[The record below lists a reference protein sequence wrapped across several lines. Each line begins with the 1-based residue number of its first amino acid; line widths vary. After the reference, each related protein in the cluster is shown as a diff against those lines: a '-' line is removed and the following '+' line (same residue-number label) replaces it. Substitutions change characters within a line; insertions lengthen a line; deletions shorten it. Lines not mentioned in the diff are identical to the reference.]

1 MGGGKMRALCARPA
15 ERAPIWGPGGG
26 MPPMRR
32 RSRGRRGGRPR
43 IALGRQGPGAAS
55 AVPPP
60 LVGGGRRRAARAWI
74 ARLVRATIRI
84 KGGPQPAAPH
94 TSDVPQLPS
103 AARDNERRAHGPC
116 AHASGANRRTQ
127 YRAARRRRATLRQF
141 AAGASAPMGRSA
153 ERRQGGRE
161 CVRPWR
167 RDRESFCGREA
178 SAKAG
183 TPRGKPTPNGR
194 RLPRPGRSFV
204 PARRPFPARR
214 RWPPARTPLLDTGT
228 EFRQNAVSDV
238 HEFWQKSASDVRHTA
253 RMKHY
258 MGDQWEL
265 MVCSKPFF
273 KEDGWEQSG
282 WRKPAASGSRESAA
296 KQSDAP
302 AKPLQAAEADVDR
315 SLRRA
320 AAKLRD
326 LALSNPFRYFVT
338 LTLDQSKI
346 DRYDM
351 GQITKAL
358 NGWLDNHVRRDGLA
372 YILVPE
378 RHKDGAVH
386 FHGFFNDALSVV
398 DSGTLDVPGSK
409 KPRKPRSASQRAEWL
424 AAGAHVVYNVEAW
437 PYGFTTALELYG
449 DYPAAVAYVCK
460 YVRKQREKIGGRWW
474 YHGGKLNGPAVS
486 YPDVEYREIAES
498 GAGYGF
504 AVPGAAFVIVR
515 PERRRGGEQACG
527 NPCGANEEAGR
538 PHGEGRA
545 AAPTGAQGRRRS
557 STENYAD
564 VPCADAGK
572 GVERGG

>member
-1 MGGGKMRALCARPA
+1 MGL
-15 ERAPIWGPGGG
+15 
-26 MPPMRR
+26 
-32 RSRGRRGGRPR
+32 
-43 IALGRQGPGAAS
+43 
-55 AVPPP
+55 
-60 LVGGGRRRAARAWI
+60 
-74 ARLVRATIRI
+74 
-84 KGGPQPAAPH
+84 
-94 TSDVPQLPS
+94 
-103 AARDNERRAHGPC
+103 
-116 AHASGANRRTQ
+116 
-127 YRAARRRRATLRQF
+127 
-141 AAGASAPMGRSA
+141 APM
-153 ERRQGGRE
+153 
-161 CVRPWR
+161 
-167 RDRESFCGREA
+167 
-178 SAKAG
+178 
-183 TPRGKPTPNGR
+183 
-194 RLPRPGRSFV
+194 
-204 PARRPFPARR
+204 
-214 RWPPARTPLLDTGT
+214 PPARTAGRSIGRRGDAGRPCGSSQRARVHLWEDAQSGGRAVANATARGDATEKAFADAKRPQKRARRGASRRPTDGGCPDRGAPSSRRSDARPQAMAPGPRPLLDTGT

-265 MVCSKPFF
+265 MVCSKPVF

-358 NGWLDNHVRRDGLA
+358 NGWLDNHVRRDGLE

-486 YPDVEYREIAES
+486 YPDVEYRELAES

-515 PERRRGGEQACG
+515 PERRRGGEQVCG

-557 STENYAD
+557 SAENYAD
-564 VPCADAGK
+564 VPRADAGK

>member
-1 MGGGKMRALCARPA
+1 MGL
-15 ERAPIWGPGGG
+15 
-26 MPPMRR
+26 
-32 RSRGRRGGRPR
+32 
-43 IALGRQGPGAAS
+43 
-55 AVPPP
+55 
-60 LVGGGRRRAARAWI
+60 
-74 ARLVRATIRI
+74 
-84 KGGPQPAAPH
+84 
-94 TSDVPQLPS
+94 
-103 AARDNERRAHGPC
+103 
-116 AHASGANRRTQ
+116 
-127 YRAARRRRATLRQF
+127 
-141 AAGASAPMGRSA
+141 APM
-153 ERRQGGRE
+153 
-161 CVRPWR
+161 
-167 RDRESFCGREA
+167 
-178 SAKAG
+178 
-183 TPRGKPTPNGR
+183 
-194 RLPRPGRSFV
+194 
-204 PARRPFPARR
+204 
-214 RWPPARTPLLDTGT
+214 PPARTAGRSIGRRDDAGRPSVSSQRARVHPWEDAQSGGRAVANATARGDATEKAFADAKRPQKRARRGASRRPTDGGCPDRGAPSSRRSDARPQAMAPGPRPLLDTGT

-258 MGDQWEL
+258 LGDQWEL
-265 MVCSKPFF
+265 MVCSKPVF

-296 KQSDAP
+296 KQPDLP
-302 AKPLQAAEADVDR
+302 AKPPAAAEADVDR

-326 LALSNPFRYFVT
+326 LALSNSFRYFVT

-474 YHGGKLNGPAVS
+474 YHGGKLNGPVIS

-498 GAGYGF
+498 GTGYGF

-515 PERRRGGEQACG
+515 PERRKGGGQACG
-527 NPCGANEEAGR
+527 NPCGTDEEARR

-545 AAPTGAQGRRRS
+545 AAPTGAQGRGRS
-557 STENYAD
+557 STENYVD
-564 VPCADAGK
+564 VPRADAGK

>member
-1 MGGGKMRALCARPA
+1 
-15 ERAPIWGPGGG
+15 
-26 MPPMRR
+26 
-32 RSRGRRGGRPR
+32 
-43 IALGRQGPGAAS
+43 
-55 AVPPP
+55 
-60 LVGGGRRRAARAWI
+60 
-74 ARLVRATIRI
+74 
-84 KGGPQPAAPH
+84 
-94 TSDVPQLPS
+94 
-103 AARDNERRAHGPC
+103 
-116 AHASGANRRTQ
+116 
-127 YRAARRRRATLRQF
+127 
-141 AAGASAPMGRSA
+141 MGRCA

-161 CVRPWR
+161 CVRPR
-167 RDRESFCGREA
+167 RRERESIGGRAA
-178 SAKAG
+178 SADAD

-265 MVCSKPFF
+265 MVCSKPVF

-282 WRKPAASGSRESAA
+282 WRKPAASGSRASAA

-302 AKPLQAAEADVDR
+302 AKPLQAAETDVDR

-326 LALSNPFRYFVT
+326 LALSDPFRYFVT

-409 KPRKPRSASQRAEWL
+409 KPRKPRSASQRAVWL

-515 PERRRGGEQACG
+515 PDRKKGGEKTCG
-527 NPCGANEEAGR
+527 ETGGADEEAGCT
-538 PHGEGRA
+538 HGEGRA
-545 AAPTGAQGRRRS
+545 AAPTGAQGRGRS
-557 STENYAD
+557 TAKNHAD
-564 VPCADAGK
+564 VPCTDVGK
-572 GVERGG
+572 GCK